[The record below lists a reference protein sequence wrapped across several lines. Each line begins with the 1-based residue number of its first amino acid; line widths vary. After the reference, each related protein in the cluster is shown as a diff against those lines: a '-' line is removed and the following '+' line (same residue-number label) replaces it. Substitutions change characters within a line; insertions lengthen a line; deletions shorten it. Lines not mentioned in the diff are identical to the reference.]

1 MDYIIWGLIAVQVAL
16 IAYQSYV
23 YKKLHT
29 EDSKNIKGLTF
40 FSGRGVVILSFAIC
54 AIVIILHFLK

>member
-23 YKKLHT
+23 YKKL
-29 EDSKNIKGLTF
+29 DKGTRVKGWRF
-40 FSGRGVVILSFAIC
+40 FSGSGIVALTFAIFGLVIL
-54 AIVIILHFLK
+54 LNFLK